1 MADETAKLDGNRVPS
16 ALGITDD
23 AAAELR
29 RLLVD
34 PTTGRLKVSAVIT
47 GSIDHGGL
55 AGLADDDHTQ
65 YHNDARALIWLGTR
79 STTDLPEGTSLY
91 YTNERV
97 DDRVA
102 VLIQNGTGITWV
114 YDDVANTL
122 TPTVTITQYT
132 DEMAQDTV
140 ANTLIQNGT
149 GITWVYDDVANTLT
163 PTVTITQ
170 YTDEMAQ
177 DTVAN
182 TLIQNGT
189 GITWVYD
196 DVANTLTPTVTITQ
210 YTDEMAQDT
219 VGGALTDTATINL
232 TYDDIGNAI
241 TADVIQAGLDHG
253 SILVLADDYH
263 TQYTRKDTLT
273 TKGDIYAATIAS
285 TPA

>member
-55 AGLADDDHTQ
+55 TGLADDDHAQ

-79 STTDLPEGTSLY
+79 STTDLPEGTGLY
-91 YTNERV
+91 YTDERV

-149 GITWVYDDVANTLT
+149 GITWSYNDVANTLT

-170 YTDEMAQ
+170 YTDELAQ
-177 DTVAN
+177 DAVGGVV
-182 TLIQNGT
+182 GT
-189 GITWVYD
+189 GLAYNDGTGAIS
-196 DVANTLTPTVTITQ
+196 LSFLGI
-210 YTDEMAQDT
+210 E
-219 VGGALTDTATINL
+219 ALTDQNVHNLMGWDDTDGAVKFITIGTGL
-232 TYDDIGNAI
+232 TY
-241 TADVIQAGLDHG
+241 TQA
-253 SILVLADDYH
+253 
-263 TQYTRKDTLT
+263 
-273 TKGDIYAATIAS
+273 
-285 TPA
+285 